1 VCVISHGSSSSV
13 AVVNA
18 ITVAHD
24 VAVNGLV
31 DAVAAAVKFDG
42 EPDAA
47 EAAG

>member
-1 VCVISHGSSSSV
+1 
-13 AVVNA
+13 
-18 ITVAHD
+18 

-31 DAVAAAVKFDG
+31 EAVAAAVKFDG